1 MRKLIPVV
9 IILVLHVS
17 ACKPE
22 AIGVVGVL
30 LYPQTA
36 SMTVGDINEGVL
48 ALTSKVFPNVASNQT
63 VFWKSSDENIVS
75 VSSAEGTSAEVKA
88 VGGGTAVITV
98 TTQDGDY
105 TAECVVTVYERVSE
119 IRMNIDRLYLPAEKE
134 QQLTVSA
141 VGNNVLDER
150 FPSISWSS
158 GDEKVATVSYG
169 TVRAVAEGKTQIEAS
184 VMTGE
189 GKKLTAVCDVTVL
202 PKDGYVPVYAVMFS
216 EEAIEVSVGQTF
228 TPTITVYPPEAT
240 ELLRVGARYEGVVVN
255 TDGSVT
261 VNRLGSFSVYAIA
274 GEYSDELDIRAVS
287 YEGPIAGLG
296 RVEPDWTPGNL
307 TYRLTLTDETIS
319 QSDWSLFRSMEF
331 NSIEL
336 ILPNI
341 ETIDDLD
348 FSSFYEL
355 KRIRLDKILSIRDKS
370 PFGLFAN
377 CSQLQQF
384 EAPLL
389 KSAGSYA
396 FEGCSAL
403 TELNAPQLTTVGDY
417 AFYGCSALTEFDTSQ
432 LTTVGDYAFYGC
444 SALTE
449 FDTSQLTT
457 VGHCAFENCSALTEF
472 YAPQLT
478 TVVGDAFYGCSALTE
493 FKAPQLTTAGQ
504 DAFRGCTG
512 LGELEV
518 PALETFVNLNDCNM
532 LQKITLGA
540 NYQSTYLKELLPS
553 STFPYLT
560 SLILPRVEG
569 PFILRDWSLKKI
581 SMPVAKETG
590 SFSGC
595 IYLTEVECPMATVIS
610 PFAFTDCLGLENV
623 VSSSATEIHESAFSG
638 CRNLKNFDCSLVT
651 AIGSCAFQNCT
662 SLTKLIFSS
671 LKETDDRSAVF
682 RGCDSLTLV
691 FPSLVE
697 FDERFL
703 GFITGAPVIYLT
715 SKNNITMNKIGTS
728 LNFRSYTLYL
738 HENKKTEVND
748 LTWQQRTWKQIF
760 FVDDNGNVVP

>member
-1 MRKLIPVV
+1 MKRFTPVV
-9 IILVLHVS
+9 IILVLQVF

-22 AIGVVGVL
+22 ATRVAGVL

-36 SMTVGDINEGVL
+36 WMTVGGNNEEVL
-48 ALTSKVFPNVASNQT
+48 ALTSKVFPDTASDQK

-75 VSSAEGTSAEVKA
+75 VSSTEGTSAEVKA

-105 TAECVVTVYERVSE
+105 TAECVVTVYERVSG

-184 VMTGE
+184 VMTLE

-228 TPTITVYPPEAT
+228 TPTITVYPPEAAK
-240 ELLRVGARYEGVVVN
+240 LLRIESLNTEVNVN
-255 TDGSVT
+255 TNGSVT
-261 VNRLGSFSVYAIA
+261 VNRLGRFSLQATA

-355 KRIRLDKILSIRDKS
+355 KRIRLDKILSIRDKF

-396 FEGCSAL
+396 FENCSAL
-403 TELNAPQLTTVGDY
+403 TSFKAPQLTTVGFRTFKD
-417 AFYGCSALTEFDTSQ
+417 CRALTEFDTSQ
-432 LTTVGDYAFYGC
+432 LTTVDDYAF
-444 SALTE
+444 
-449 FDTSQLTT
+449 
-457 VGHCAFENCSALTEF
+457 EN
-472 YAPQLT
+472 
-478 TVVGDAFYGCSALTE
+478 CSALTE
-493 FKAPQLTTAGQ
+493 FKAPQLTTAGSS
-504 DAFRGCTG
+504 AFRGCTG
-512 LGELEV
+512 LKELEV
-518 PALETFVNLNDCNM
+518 PALETSVIYLNDCNM
-532 LQKITLGA
+532 LQKITLGT
-540 NYQSTYLKELLPS
+540 YQIGSIGLPD
-553 STFPYLT
+553 TFPYFT
-560 SLILPRVEG
+560 SLFLPRAEG
-569 PFILRDWSLKKI
+569 GFDLINRHSLKKVR
-581 SMPVAKETG
+581 MPAAKKIG
-590 SFSGC
+590 HFSGC
-595 IYLTEVECPMATVIS
+595 IYLAEVECPMVTGIPS
-610 PFAFTDCLGLENV
+610 YAFTDCLGLENV
-623 VSSSATEIHESAFSG
+623 VSSPVTEIYYSTFSG
-638 CRNLKNFDCSLVT
+638 CRSLKNFDCSLVT
-651 AIGSCAFQNCT
+651 KIEDRAFANCT

-671 LKETDDRSAVF
+671 LRETNNLESVF

-691 FPSLVE
+691 FPSLV
-697 FDERFL
+697 RFKDC
-703 GFITGAPVIYLT
+703 FFESITGSPVIYLT
-715 SKNNITMNKIGTS
+715 SKDSIIIDYTRFRDRSK
-728 LNFRSYTLYL
+728 FRSYTLYL
-738 HENKKTEVND
+738 HETKKWSVSGS
-748 LTWQQRTWKQIF
+748 TWNGYTWKQIF